1 MIYTYVGV
9 RCMGNSYRASIY
21 INGKRKQ
28 LGVSSP
34 AKNVGTNLQTL
45 VESFG
50 LEWKNI
56 NGTLR
61 DATPDLGAY

>member
-28 LGVSSP
+28 LGVFKT
-34 AKNVGTNLQTL
+34 A
-45 VESFG
+45 E
-50 LEWKNI
+50 
-56 NGTLR
+56 
-61 DATPDLGAY
+61 DAGSAFQKALKEVA